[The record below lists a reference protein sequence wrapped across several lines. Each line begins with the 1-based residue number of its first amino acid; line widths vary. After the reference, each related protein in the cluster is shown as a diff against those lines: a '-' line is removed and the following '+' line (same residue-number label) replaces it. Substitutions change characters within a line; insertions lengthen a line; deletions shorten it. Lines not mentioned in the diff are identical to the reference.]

1 MSRNNIKAI
10 CQLKK
15 TGEIWNLF
23 LIALAILIGVV
34 LEFIFRSTGMEDDT
48 PYGDLIAG
56 ILAYGYVIIN
66 VFIKV
71 FLQAD
76 EVPRGLCF
84 GMTRKVLFGYSR
96 IADFLEIAVFAIIVS
111 LISASVATTTIFK
124 IAIIVFG
131 LIMWIEATAGNGMLR
146 YGKVVYWIYYICFL
160 LIMIGGPRLIGEA
173 TGMSDA
179 TAHLVDMIINPF
191 YNQLPVWIGIMA
203 FAVAGLVVNWITFR
217 KIPVNVS
224 I

>member
-15 TGEIWNLF
+15 AGEFWNLF
-23 LIALAILIGVV
+23 VIALSIVIGIT
-34 LEFIFRSTGMEDDT
+34 LEFIFRANGVDEADFGEVLTGS
-48 PYGDLIAG
+48 IAF
-56 ILAYGYVIIN
+56 GYVIIN
-66 VFIKV
+66 MFLKV
-71 FLQAD
+71 FVQAD

-96 IADFLEIAVFAIIVS
+96 VVDFLEIAVFTIIAII
-111 LISASVATTTIFK
+111 ASTSIATTTVFK
-124 IAIIVFG
+124 IAIIIFG

-179 TAHLVDMIINPF
+179 TAHIVDMIINPF
-191 YNQLPVWIGIMA
+191 YNQLPVWVGIIA

-217 KIPVNVS
+217 KIPVNLS

>member
-15 TGEIWNLF
+15 NGELCNLVI
-23 LIALAILIGVV
+23 LVIAILVGSIVELV
-34 LEFIFRSTGMEDDT
+34 FRSTDT
-48 PYGDLIAG
+48 GDAIPYRDVIAG
-56 ILAYGYVIIN
+56 AFAYGYVLIN
-66 VFIKV
+66 IFVKVFI
-71 FLQAD
+71 QAD

-96 IADFLEIAVFAIIVS
+96 IADFLEIAAFTILARIVAVS
-111 LISASVATTTIFK
+111 IATSTIFK

-131 LIMWIEATAGNGMLR
+131 LIMWIEGIAGNGMLR
-146 YGKVVYWIYYICFL
+146 YGKIVYWIYYICFL

-179 TAHLVDMIINPF
+179 TALLVDMIINPF

-217 KIPVNVS
+217 KIPVNLS

>member
-1 MSRNNIKAI
+1 MRRNNIKAI
-10 CQLKK
+10 CQIRKN
-15 TGEIWNLF
+15 GELCNLVI
-23 LIALAILIGVV
+23 LVIAILVGSIVELV
-34 LEFIFRSTGMEDDT
+34 FRSTDTGDAT
-48 PYGDLIAG
+48 PYRDVIAG
-56 ILAYGYVIIN
+56 ALAYGYVLVNIFVK
-66 VFIKV
+66 VFI
-71 FLQAD
+71 QAD

-111 LISASVATTTIFK
+111 LVSVSVATITVFK

>member
-1 MSRNNIKAI
+1 MRRNNIKAI
-10 CQLKK
+10 CRLKK

-111 LISASVATTTIFK
+111 LVSVSVATITVFK

>member
-23 LIALAILIGVV
+23 LLALAILIGVV
-34 LEFIFRSTGMEDDT
+34 LEFIFRSTGTEDDI

-111 LISASVATTTIFK
+111 LISASVATITVFK

-160 LIMIGGPRLIGEA
+160 LIMIGGPRLIGEV
-173 TGMSDA
+173 TGVSDA
-179 TAHLVDMIINPF
+179 TALLVDMAINPF

>member
-1 MSRNNIKAI
+1 MRRNNIKAI

-23 LIALAILIGVV
+23 LLALAILIGVV
-34 LEFIFRSTGMEDDT
+34 LEFIFSSTGTEDDI

-111 LISASVATTTIFK
+111 LVSVSVATITVFK